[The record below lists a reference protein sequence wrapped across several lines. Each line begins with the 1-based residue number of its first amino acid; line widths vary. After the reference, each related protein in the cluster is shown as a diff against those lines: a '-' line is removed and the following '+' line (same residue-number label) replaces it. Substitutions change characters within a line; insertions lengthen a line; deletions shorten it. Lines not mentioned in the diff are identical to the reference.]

1 MEFDNKE
8 YKKRKV
14 VPTRLKFEDNYPS
27 SSGYKTPDS
36 IKFLKDFN
44 FKKKKNE

>member
-1 MEFDNKE
+1 MEFDNKD

-14 VPTRLKFEDNYPS
+14 VPTRLHFEDSYPS
-27 SSGYKTPDS
+27 SSSYKTLES

-44 FKKKKNE
+44 FKKKKE